1 MTPWPG
7 RNESPRRGGD
17 ELEYVLLVLPELRWL
32 FGLRGLFPPSPQLLT
47 FPAKDGVERALPRE
61 AVYLMTL
68 YQQCLGESRSL
79 PKITSSR

>member
-32 FGLRGLFPPSPQLLT
+32 FGLRRLPPPSPQLLT
-47 FPAKDGVERALPRE
+47 FPAKDGVELALPCE
-61 AVYLMTL
+61 AVDLRLTL
-68 YQQCLGESRSL
+68 C
-79 PKITSSR
+79 